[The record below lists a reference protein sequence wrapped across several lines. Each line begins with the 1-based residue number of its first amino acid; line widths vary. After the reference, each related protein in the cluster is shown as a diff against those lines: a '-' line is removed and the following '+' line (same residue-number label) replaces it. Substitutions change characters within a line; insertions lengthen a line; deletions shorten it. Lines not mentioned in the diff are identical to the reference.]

1 MTKNDHLIP
10 VVINDI
16 VIQLENQQIGENER
30 MALIQRLETV
40 RDFCIK
46 NLNRLERKMQ
56 EENKKNAIKALKTRY
71 KK

>member
-1 MTKNDHLIP
+1 LTKNAHLIP
-10 VVINDI
+10 PIIIDI
-16 VIQLENQQIGENER
+16 VIQLDNLQIAENER

-46 NLNRLERKMQ
+46 NLNRLERKIQ
-56 EENKKNAIKALKTRY
+56 DENKKQALTTKVRY

>member
-1 MTKNDHLIP
+1 
-10 VVINDI
+10 
-16 VIQLENQQIGENER
+16 

-46 NLNRLERKMQ
+46 NLNRLERKIQ
-56 EENKKNAIKALKTRY
+56 DENKKQALTTKVRY

>member
-1 MTKNDHLIP
+1 MTKNAHLIP
-10 VVINDI
+10 PIIIDI
-16 VIQLENQQIGENER
+16 VIQLDNLQIAENER

-46 NLNRLERKMQ
+46 NLNRLERKIQ
-56 EENKKNAIKALKTRY
+56 DENKKQALTTKVRY

>member
-1 MTKNDHLIP
+1 LTKNDHLIP
-10 VVINDI
+10 PIIIDI
-16 VIQLENQQIGENER
+16 VIQLDNLQIAENER

-46 NLNRLERKMQ
+46 NLNRLERKIQ
-56 EENKKNAIKALKTRY
+56 DENKKQALKTKVRY